1 MPPARGDGWILAM
14 KICRFDD
21 GRVGVVEGDNVRD
34 VTDAVASVLP
44 AVAWPL
50 PIGDLFIANLDK
62 VLPAIEAAL
71 PAARALPLSSV
82 SLRSPVANP
91 PHVIAAPLNYP
102 LHVQESADPAI
113 NHGVHM
119 PTHDGFA
126 TPIDK
131 YGLFLKSHTGVIGA
145 GQKVILHWP
154 GRRNDHEVELAV
166 VIGKGGKN
174 ISRDNALAHVAGY
187 CIGLDITVRGT
198 EDRSFRKAADT
209 YSVLGPWLVTADEVG
224 DAANLEFGIEVDGEK
239 RQQSNTRNLICDIP
253 DLIERASRVYALNP
267 GDVIMTGTPD
277 GVGEITPGCTMRAWI
292 EKIGEM
298 HVRVA

>member
-1 MPPARGDGWILAM
+1 M
-14 KICRFDD
+14 KICRFDNE
-21 GRVGVVEGDNVRD
+21 RVGVVDNELVYD
-34 VTDAVASVLP
+34 VTDTVAAAMPRLS
-44 AVAWPL
+44 WPL
-50 PIGDLFIANLDK
+50 PIGDVFVANLDGL
-62 VLPAIEAAL
+62 LPKIRAAL
-71 PAARALPLSSV
+71 PSATSVPLASIR
-82 SLRSPVANP
+82 LQSPVANP

-119 PTHDGFA
+119 PTHEGFA

-131 YGLFLKSHTGVIGA
+131 YGLFLKSHTGVIGPA
-145 GQKVILHWP
+145 VEVVLHWP

-166 VIGKGGKN
+166 VIGRPGKN
-174 ISRDNALAHVAGY
+174 IPRAQALSHVAGY

-209 YSVLGPWLVTADEVG
+209 YSVLGPWLVTADEIG
-224 DAANLEFGIEVDGEK
+224 DPGSLDFGIEVDGEP
-239 RQQSNTRNLICDIP
+239 RQRSNTRHLICDVP

-277 GVGEITPGCTMRAWI
+277 GVGEITSGCVMHAWI

-298 HVRVA
+298 NVRVA

>member
-1 MPPARGDGWILAM
+1 M

-21 GRVGVVEGDNVRD
+21 NRVGVVEGDTVRD
-34 VTDAVASVLP
+34 VTDAVAAALP
-44 AVAWPL
+44 PVAWPL
-50 PIGDLFIANLDK
+50 PIGDLFIANLST
-62 VLPAIEAAL
+62 VLQAIEAAL
-71 PAARALPLSSV
+71 PSSRSMPLSGV

-102 LHVQESADPAI
+102 LHVQEAADPAI

-119 PTHDGFA
+119 PAHDGFK

-131 YGLFLKSHTGVIGA
+131 YGLFLKSQTGVIGA

-166 VIGKGGKN
+166 VIGRGGKN
-174 ISRDNALAHVAGY
+174 ISRDNAMSYIAGY

-209 YSVLGPWLVTADEVG
+209 YSVLGPWLVTADEIS
-224 DAANLEFGIEVDGEK
+224 DPANLDFGIDVDGEK
-239 RQQSNTRNLICDIP
+239 RQRSNTKHLICDVP

-277 GVGEITPGCTMRAWI
+277 GVGEITSGCTMHAWI
-292 EKIGEM
+292 EKIGSM
-298 HVRVA
+298 DVRVA

>member
-1 MPPARGDGWILAM
+1 M

-21 GRVGVVEGDNVRD
+21 GRVGVVEGAMVRD
-34 VTDAVASVLP
+34 VTEAVAAALPSVK
-44 AVAWPL
+44 WPL
-50 PIGDLFIANLDK
+50 PVGDLLIANLDR
-62 VLPAIEAAL
+62 VQAAIRGAL
-71 PAARALPLSSV
+71 ASARTLPLSDV

-119 PTHDGFA
+119 PTHEGFA

-131 YGLFLKSHTGVIGA
+131 YGLFLKSQTGVIGA
-145 GQKVILHWP
+145 GESVVLHWP

-166 VIGKGGKN
+166 VIGRGGKN
-174 ISRDNALAHVAGY
+174 IPRGSALSHVAGY

-209 YSVLGPWLVTADEVG
+209 YSVLGPWLVTADEIG
-224 DAANLEFGIEVDGEK
+224 DPGNLDFGIEVDGQP
-239 RQQSNTRNLICDIP
+239 RQRSNTKHLICDVP

-277 GVGEITPGCTMRAWI
+277 GVGEITPGCAMHAWI

-298 HVRVA
+298 NVRVA